1 MTLDYDV
8 CMNMPLNELYTLQH
22 RISHLIEDIDTMLLD
37 VDKVGFD
44 TRTPLES
51 DSFFVPKLI
60 AFKADLLYVQEE
72 LDKIENERKLKKV
85 DE

>member
-51 DSFFVPKLI
+51 DSFLVPKLI